1 MTHLWLAQGGTFTFV
16 TPTLAL
22 LALDRWSRPCT
33 VLYCTG
39 LYCTVLDRWSRPC
52 PDLEDDAAWAGVDE
66 EARRELWQARRIV

>member
-22 LALDRWSRPCT
+22 LA
-33 VLYCTG
+33 
-39 LYCTVLDRWSRPC
+39 LDRWSRPC

-66 EARRELWQARRIV
+66 EARRELWQARRMV